1 MQNPCPFIEWHFS
14 KYVLNVLKKT
24 ADLCLQRFVLPCKQ
38 AALTVGRKGG
48 NSELTTV
55 AVVQDLERRKWDV
68 VIAFSK
74 ENLQYLAHWSDF
86 DSSGI
91 RSTYNISSNRNFDSP
106 LDSDFLHGIDFCIA
120 KLLDYGP
127 SVFEFWQQQSVVLYE
142 YTEGGWKSIMIF
154 RNPGNGSTVLTLQWI

>member
-55 AVVQDLERRKWDV
+55 AVVQDLSGFGSQ
-68 VIAFSK
+68 AFIII
-74 ENLQYLAHWSDF
+74 QYN
-86 DSSGI
+86 
-91 RSTYNISSNRNFDSP
+91 T
-106 LDSDFLHGIDFCIA
+106 
-120 KLLDYGP
+120 
-127 SVFEFWQQQSVVLYE
+127 Q
-142 YTEGGWKSIMIF
+142 
-154 RNPGNGSTVLTLQWI
+154 